1 MRKKMSLRLSLLTVF
16 LTFLWSCHN
25 EDFAKGETVP
35 QRNNSEFFTHAKK
48 GGANAKSG
56 VDYIDILEAYNR
68 DKDFL
73 SQMPDQK
80 GMPIW
85 DKMYTVDT
93 ESATGLMIPLS
104 YDDETM
110 SSILFVTL
118 DSKNEVTGV
127 KDYDNTLLQN
137 IVYDQNISK
146 ENRENLF
153 LTFMQMDNR
162 TFGNE
167 HFIGIPKDL
176 FVGKKSDDEYGI
188 MWVRNFAPSSTVTTD
203 ETGKLMI
210 IESCFIALHC
220 THHGGGNICDAEDGC
235 TQCGTT
241 FCTYEVIGTADD
253 PFPSSP
259 SGGGGGGGGGGC
271 SDCGGGGTTPGPNVP
286 TNPCGTNLG
295 TVFYRLAPGCGG
307 NTDLP
312 DLDNPCEKIK
322 SIVNN
327 AQLKPKIDIVKQF
340 SLTAVEDEM
349 GFQQDKSGN
358 VTPAPVNGAH
368 HVDFLVDQNSLGG
381 IHCHTLNGTHMFSPK
396 DILTFLSFAEVQNQ
410 TLPSGSITDNTGNAF
425 LGMIAQSGSYFI
437 TFNGGSGDL
446 PPPMTEAEEEAFEAE
461 MNEAY
466 GKILKLQ
473 LKAEGKHKGDDLSQ
487 QGLQK
492 LFFDVI
498 KEMGLEGKINL
509 IQQNGSSTSTIE
521 QNSDGTIK
529 DPIPC

>member
-16 LTFLWSCHN
+16 LTLLWSCHN
-25 EDFAKGETVP
+25 EDFAKGETAP

-85 DKMYTVDT
+85 NKMYTVDT

-137 IVYDQNISK
+137 IVYDQKISK

-188 MWVRNFAPSSTVTTD
+188 MWVRNFALSSTVTTD

-259 SGGGGGGGGGGC
+259 SGGGGGGGGC

-295 TVFYRLAPGCGG
+295 TVFYRLAPGCGE

-312 DLDNPCEKIK
+312 DLKDPCEKTKNMLANPQVQAKIDEMK
-322 SIVNN
+322 TQSTLPDSDPNKGETGYKFN
-327 AQLKPKIDIVKQF
+327 ADGTPSPKII
-340 SLTAVEDEM
+340 
-349 GFQQDKSGN
+349 G
-358 VTPAPVNGAH
+358 GAH
-368 HVDFLVDQNSLGG
+368 EVSLGSTAG
-381 IHCHTLNGTHMFSPK
+381 YQGGYHNHTLDGIKMLAPADIAKMLQFAIAQPNGNIGDGYLGM
-396 DILTFLSFAEVQNQ
+396 VGV
-410 TLPSGSITDNTGNAF
+410 GSDGTQYHYVIHYTGN
-425 LGMIAQSGSYFI
+425 MQ
-437 TFNGGSGDL
+437 
-446 PPPMTEAEEEAFEAE
+446 
-461 MNEAY
+461 
-466 GKILKLQ
+466 
-473 LKAEGKHKGDDLSQ
+473 DLSQ
-487 QGLQK
+487 YIYNNNWDLDQLKQDFGIRYGIHKPSNGNMTNSGLEK
-492 LFFDVI
+492 LFFKTLKD
-498 KEMGLEGKINL
+498 MGLENKVSLQRVENDGVIK
-509 IQQNGSSTSTIE
+509 TIT
-521 QNSDGTIK
+521 NNNDGTVNA
-529 DPIPC
+529 IPCPQ

>member
-1 MRKKMSLRLSLLTVF
+1 MRRKIILRLSLLIAF
-16 LTFLWSCHN
+16 LTLLWSCHN
-25 EDFAKGETVP
+25 EDFAKGETAP

-137 IVYDQNISK
+137 IVYDQKISK

-259 SGGGGGGGGGGC
+259 SGGGGGC

-312 DLDNPCEKIK
+312 DLEDPCEKIK
-322 SIVNN
+322 SKFTDTKFKEKVATID
-327 AQLKPKIDIVKQF
+327 KPEVFADD
-340 SLTAVEDEM
+340 SEM
-349 GFQQDKSGN
+349 GYASGY
-358 VTPAPVNGAH
+358 PDVNTGATETQYVLMENNPNTH
-368 HVDFLVDQNSLGG
+368 KVKLPEGNQYFGYMHS
-381 IHCHTLNGTHMFSPK
+381 HTNDTATEITIKIFSPA
-396 DILTFLSFAEVQNQ
+396 DVSTFLTSCVSNADEHLSIGDAYSMVITSEGNYMLQYSGTGDYSIGQNQ
-410 TLPSGSITDNTGNAF
+410 IDNWNKWYKDEYRKLIRDDKLTKSNVEKTFARF
-425 LGMIAQSGSYFI
+425 LSESVNI
-437 TFNGGSGDL
+437 
-446 PPPMTEAEEEAFEAE
+446 P
-461 MNEAY
+461 
-466 GKILKLQ
+466 
-473 LKAEGKHKGDDLSQ
+473 
-487 QGLQK
+487 
-492 LFFDVI
+492 
-498 KEMGLEGKINL
+498 GLEVYYVEKATGKAFKINP
-509 IQQNGSSTSTIE
+509 
-521 QNSDGTIK
+521 DGTK
-529 DPIPC
+529 TPCP